1 MNRKGLGMTR
11 KAICF
16 VSIVLATGSGAAGA
30 AQSSRNASSIPNG
43 TYRTSFTNDQLR
55 GPGVGPRQRRDQVG
69 TYVLKLANG
78 TWSLTQKSPAGTT
91 RYTGTYAPV
100 GTLAR
105 VVFTH
110 LTPADVNGIAFALSW
125 SFDGKALH
133 LKPAPNARFPAP
145 VVKVVWTR
153 HPWAK
158 TG

>member
-1 MNRKGLGMTR
+1 VIP
-11 KAICF
+11 KAISITAAVVAAGF
-16 VSIVLATGSGAAGA
+16 VVAGA
-30 AQSSRNASSIPNG
+30 ALSRDSASSIPNG

-69 TYVLKLANG
+69 TYLLNLASG
-78 TWSLTQKSPAGTT
+78 AWSLTQKSPAGTT

-110 LTPADVNGIAFALSW
+110 LTPADVHGIAFALSW

-133 LKPAPNARFPAP
+133 LLPAPNARFPAP